1 MPKTP
6 RKRTHRTPHHPST
19 GTTPK
24 STAGRET
31 PKRAAPRTKRKKAKL
46 TISQVVAAALDDLK
60 ATDVSVLD
68 VRHLTTVTDMMI
80 VASGR
85 SERHVRAIA
94 DEVVV
99 KCKQQGYR
107 PIGVEGQKVGD
118 WVLVDLGDV
127 VVHVMQPRARE
138 FYNLEKLWDIAPGTA
153 AEAAGMEIGDA
164 AGHA

>member
-6 RKRTHRTPHHPST
+6 RKRTHRLPDHPAAGST
-19 GTTPK
+19 TKSSAGPK
-24 STAGRET
+24 T
-31 PKRAAPRTKRKKAKL
+31 PKRAAPRTKRKKVKL
-46 TISQVVAAALDDLK
+46 TIPQVVAAALDDLK

-68 VRHLTTVTDMMI
+68 VRHLTTVTDTMI

-99 KCKQQGYR
+99 QCKKEGYR
-107 PIGVEGQKVGD
+107 PIGVEGKNVGD

-138 FYNLEKLWDIAPGTA
+138 FYNLEKLWDIAPAA
-153 AEAAGMEIGDA
+153 AEAAG
-164 AGHA
+164 HA

>member
-6 RKRTHRTPHHPST
+6 RKRTPRSKQHPSA

-24 STAGRET
+24 HSAGQDK
-31 PKRAAPRTKRKKAKL
+31 PKRAAPRPKRRKARL
-46 TISQVVAAALDDLK
+46 TVSQLVATALDDLK

-68 VRHLTTVTDMMI
+68 VRHLTTVTDTMI

-85 SERHVRAIA
+85 SDRHVRAIA

-99 KCKQQGYR
+99 QCKREGYR
-107 PIGVEGQKVGD
+107 PIGVEGQKVGE

-127 VVHVMQPRARE
+127 VVHVMLPRARE
-138 FYNLEKLWDIAPGTA
+138 FYNLEKLWTLSERDQAAA
-153 AEAAGMEIGDA
+153 AERA
-164 AGHA
+164 